1 MAFLESIEIWV
12 AVLIGIDVCLIV
24 LFLVAIRQM
33 REFRDEFRESSLE
46 DVQKTIRPVLEDAKE
61 LAKRFES
68 QLKEKQDIIRRLN
81 LSLDDR
87 MAGLNLLL
95 QRTESYMNPEK
106 AAQGDKTRSYEDVD
120 RLQQNVIGLSE
131 KGMTPKKIAA
141 NLGIAKGE
149 VDLVL
154 ELKQKFEKLKQT

>member
-1 MAFLESIEIWV
+1 MAFLESIETWV

-81 LSLDDR
+81 FSLDDR
-87 MAGLNLLL
+87 MASLNLLL

-120 RLQQNVIGLSE
+120 QLQQNVIGLSE